1 MTQDQENKIREEF
14 DKKFP
19 LPKILALSGGKGVE
33 RDLMIKFF
41 LTKMKEQI
49 EIAVRE
55 REGAKKI
62 VVYFSKDQ
70 TYSELSHEDRLKLN
84 AREGFIY
91 LADSIDGVWGD
102 DWNDAPDEHNSGS
115 PYKETLKGGLVLE
128 VKLGRV
134 LSTSLKE

>member
-1 MTQDQENKIREEF
+1 MSLNKDQENKIREEF

-55 REGAKKI
+55 ERERIKH
-62 VVYFSKDQ
+62 
-70 TYSELSHEDRLKLN
+70 ELSNTSLRLDTN
-84 AREGFIY
+84 
-91 LADSIDGVWGD
+91 
-102 DWNDAPDEHNSGS
+102 
-115 PYKETLKGGLVLE
+115 T
-128 VKLGRV
+128 GRFRFV
-134 LSTSLKE
+134 QEFLSTSPKE